1 MEIST
6 VIGPITVLA
15 VKGDIDSN
23 TFRMV
28 ADKAETLVN
37 QGYDKL
43 VLDLHEVEYISSA
56 GLVALQ
62 TIVGRAASHGGQA
75 VLCGVTSRVGKVL
88 ELTGFANKIS
98 IFSDVAA
105 ATSSFAQA

>member
-6 VIGPITVLA
+6 VIGPVTVLA
-15 VKGDIDSN
+15 VKGAIDSN
-23 TFRMV
+23 TFREV

-43 VLDLHEVEYISSA
+43 VLDLHAVDYISSA

-62 TIVGRAASHGGQA
+62 TIVGRAASHGGKA
-75 VLCGVTSRVGKVL
+75 VLCGVTSRVGRVL
-88 ELTGFANKIS
+88 QVSGFADKIS
-98 IFSDVAA
+98 IYPDVAA
-105 ATSSFAQA
+105 ATSSFAEA

>member
-28 ADKAETLVN
+28 ADKAETLVS
-37 QGYDKL
+37 QGHVKL
-43 VLDLHEVEYISSA
+43 VLDLHEVDYSSA

-62 TIVGRAASHGGQA
+62 TIIGRAASHGGKA
-75 VLCGVTSRVGKVL
+75 VLCGVTSRVGRVLKVS
-88 ELTGFANKIS
+88 GFADKIS
-98 IFSDVAA
+98 IFPDLTA
-105 ATSSFAQA
+105 ATSSFAGA